1 MLSLMNQ
8 IYPSELVLVPDST
21 DGSNCPFLDLNLTLT
36 DGVITTSVF
45 DKRDTFNFQIVNFPN
60 LSGNIP
66 SRASS
71 GVFIGELVRYA
82 RACSFLEDF
91 QERTKILLK
100 KLTKQYFSIRS
111 LSKQYTKFT
120 YKHIF
125 KIQKYGKDI
134 LSCPTI

>member
-1 MLSLMNQ
+1 MGTDCAPYMANLFLYAYEFKWIQRTLKSGDLDTLTFFRYCGRYIDDLVIVNNDKKMLSLMNQ

-21 DGSNCPFLDLNLTLT
+21 DGSNCPFLDLNLSLT

-66 SRASS
+66 SRASY

-82 RACSFLEDF
+82 RAL
-91 QERTKILLK
+91 
-100 KLTKQYFSIRS
+100 
-111 LSKQYTKFT
+111 
-120 YKHIF
+120 
-125 KIQKYGKDI
+125 
-134 LSCPTI
+134 

>member
-1 MLSLMNQ
+1 MA
-8 IYPSELVLVPDST
+8 VTVH
-21 DGSNCPFLDLNLTLT
+21 LDLNLTLT

-66 SRASS
+66 SRASY

-91 QERTKILLK
+91 QERTKIYLK
-100 KLTKQYFSIRS
+100 N
-111 LSKQYTKFT
+111 
-120 YKHIF
+120 
-125 KIQKYGKDI
+125 
-134 LSCPTI
+134 